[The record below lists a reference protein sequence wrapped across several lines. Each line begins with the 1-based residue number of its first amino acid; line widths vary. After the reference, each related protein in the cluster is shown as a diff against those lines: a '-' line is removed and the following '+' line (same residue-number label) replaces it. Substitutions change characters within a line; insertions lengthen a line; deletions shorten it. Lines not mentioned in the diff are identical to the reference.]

1 MSDNTERDMPNN
13 RRREDV
19 DPHLAQPVEVAA
31 RRSDAAAVEQGM
43 SRGDERLNIYR
54 LEPIAAPDDPRWDNA
69 PGHGVV
75 TVAARSTGDARL
87 VAASQ
92 ELDYMEIDAKPA
104 EDVTTGM
111 ASAFRSEKLYTVIEI
126 ARDQQGFTRGLIEGE
141 IGVDTIKP
149 VQI

>member
-1 MSDNTERDMPNN
+1 MSDNNDHEVPNN
-13 RRREDV
+13 LQREHV

-31 RRSDAAAVEQGM
+31 RRSDAAAAEHGILK
-43 SRGDERLNIYR
+43 GDELLSIYR

-75 TVAARSTGDARL
+75 TVAARSSGDARL

-126 ARDQQGFTRGLIEGE
+126 ARDQQGLTRGLIEGE
-141 IGVDTIKP
+141 IGVDTIRP

>member
-1 MSDNTERDMPNN
+1 MSDNTERNVPNN
-13 RRREDV
+13 QRRKEV

-31 RRSDAAAVEQGM
+31 RRSDAAVAEHGM
-43 SRGDERLNIYR
+43 SKGDELLNIYR

-75 TVAARSTGDARL
+75 TVAARSSGDARL

-126 ARDQQGFTRGLIEGE
+126 ARDRQGLTRGLIEGE
-141 IGVDTIKP
+141 IGVDTIRP

>member
-1 MSDNTERDMPNN
+1 MSDNTDHEVPNN
-13 RRREDV
+13 QRHKEV

-31 RRSDAAAVEQGM
+31 RRSDAAVAEHGM
-43 SRGDERLNIYR
+43 SRGDELLNIYR

-75 TVAARSTGDARL
+75 TVAARSSGDARL
-87 VAASQ
+87 VAASH

-104 EDVTTGM
+104 EGVTTGM
-111 ASAFRSEKLYTVIEI
+111 ASAFRSEKLYTVVEI
-126 ARDQQGFTRGLIEGE
+126 ARDRQGLTRGLLEGE
-141 IGVDTIKP
+141 IGIDTIRP

>member
-1 MSDNTERDMPNN
+1 MSDNTKHELSPRHQ
-13 RRREDV
+13 REGSE
-19 DPHLAQPVEVAA
+19 PHLAQPLEAAA
-31 RRSDAAAVEQGM
+31 RRSDAAAVEHGM

-111 ASAFRSEKLYTVIEI
+111 ASAFRSEKLYTVVEI
-126 ARDQQGFTRGLIEGE
+126 ARDRQGLTRGVIEGE

-149 VQI
+149 VQM

>member
-1 MSDNTERDMPNN
+1 MSDNTKQELSIGNQ
-13 RRREDV
+13 REEV
-19 DPHLAQPVEVAA
+19 DPHLAQPVEAAA
-31 RRSDAAAVEQGM
+31 RRSDAAAVEHGM
-43 SRGDERLNIYR
+43 ARGDELLNIYR

-75 TVAARSTGDARL
+75 TVAARSSGDARL

-92 ELDYMEIDAKPA
+92 ELDYMEIDATPA

-111 ASAFRSEKLYTVIEI
+111 ASAFRSEKLYTVVEV
-126 ARDQQGFTRGLIEGE
+126 ARDRQGLTRGLIDGE
-141 IGVDTIKP
+141 IGVDTIRP

>member
-1 MSDNTERDMPNN
+1 MSDNTKHQLSTGHQ
-13 RRREDV
+13 REEV
-19 DPHLAQPVEVAA
+19 DPHLAQPLEAAA
-31 RRSDAAAVEQGM
+31 RRSDAAAVEHGM
-43 SRGDERLNIYR
+43 SRGDELLSIYR

-126 ARDQQGFTRGLIEGE
+126 ARDRQGLTRGLIEGE
-141 IGVDTIKP
+141 IGIDTIRP

>member
-1 MSDNTERDMPNN
+1 MSDINDHEVPKNDQ
-13 RRREDV
+13 REDI
-19 DPHLAQPVEVAA
+19 DPHLAQPVEAAA
-31 RRSDAAAVEQGM
+31 RRSDAAAVEHGM
-43 SRGDERLNIYR
+43 ARGDELLNIYR

-75 TVAARSTGDARL
+75 TVAARSSGDARL

-111 ASAFRSEKLYTVIEI
+111 ASAFRSDKLYTVVEI
-126 ARDQQGFTRGLIEGE
+126 ARDKQGLTRGLIKGE
-141 IGVDTIKP
+141 IGIDTIRP